1 MSLKERI
8 KAYGEQARAEL
19 INRYAKT
26 KEKAKQ
32 GKAEWIGY
40 DNKGNGLVRQDG
52 KVKVVKVI
60 GSISLPVGSS
70 VMIDENNTIEIR
82 KAKPPKSKPAITPAR
97 KGPGGYKSK
106 SRPLIIT
113 DDGGEGFL
121 KPLHCYIGPFM
132 NYISFRWE
140 GQDYQFSTIEHI
152 NAALPGPILYP
163 LSGSVF
169 YQGSGIFLGP
179 SIFQSAVGPVA
190 YFSCFFGGYY
200 GPIAT
205 RTQAML
211 DVWGDED
218 WELKLNNL
226 AEGYIT
232 FAFNTETLE
241 LGSTSALRFK
251 SEGRAQ
257 RIMYPLPDYFCWFY
271 GTDVSGEYFQY
282 DLTANSAYYSSA
294 TFPGCYGIHEGYG
307 PSFAKVDTQV
317 ALPFQALHSSLPPGH
332 PFSFCDN
339 LQLLD
344 YNHPVFFNGTL
355 DPSHPPGNPYT
366 LSGSAGVGPLLNL
379 NEFLTLSFSGNKTF
393 AARYGPSTTS
403 TPYNRIIEL
412 VDATSLLNCQLSY
425 SLLATFESSLLSSI
439 ESFTSSSYDPGTN
452 GEIFDL
458 EGYSDEQSSAIK
470 DLTPSMSQV
479 HVATERAAV
488 GTPSFANFATIGIQ
502 HNIIPAALIQLHA
515 FPVQNGEFYGGLS
528 YIKLVFIVSSDDLP
542 SR

>member
-163 LSGSVF
+163 LFGSVF

-205 RTQAML
+205 RTADMQG
-211 DVWGDED
+211 VFGDED
-218 WELKLNNL
+218 WELKLNNR

-241 LGSTSALRFK
+241 LSSTSSLSFK
-251 SEGRAQ
+251 KEGAAQ
-257 RIMYPLPDYFCWFY
+257 RIMYPKPDFFCGWYYIAPFWY
-271 GTDVSGEYFQY
+271 DTTSAGGRYQTAEYPTCFDVFQEPFF
-282 DLTANSAYYSSA
+282 A
-294 TFPGCYGIHEGYG
+294 T
-307 PSFAKVDTQV
+307 VNTQV

-355 DPSHPPGNPYT
+355 DPNHPPGNPYT

-379 NEFLTLSFSGNKTF
+379 NEFLTLSFSANKTF

-425 SLLATFESSLLSSI
+425 SLLATFELSLLSFI

>member
-1 MSLKERI
+1 MSLEERI
-8 KAYGEQARAEL
+8 KAYGKQARAEL
-19 INRYAKT
+19 INKYAKT
-26 KEKAKQ
+26 KERAKQ

-52 KVKVVKVI
+52 KVKAVKVI
-60 GSISLPVGSS
+60 GSISLPAGSS

-82 KAKPPKSKPAITPAR
+82 KAKLPQPKPKTVPAR

-140 GQDYQFSTIEHI
+140 GQYYQFSTIGHI
-152 NAALPGPILYP
+152 DAALPGPILYP
-163 LSGSVF
+163 LFGSTYF
-169 YQGSGIFLGP
+169 QGSGIRLDP
-179 SIFQSAVGPVA
+179 PIFQGARGPVA

-200 GPIAT
+200 GPIAV
-205 RTQAML
+205 RTPAML

-232 FAFNTETLE
+232 FTFNTETLE

-257 RIMYPLPDYFCWFY
+257 RIMYPLPDYFCWSY
-271 GTDVSGEYFQY
+271 GTDIFGNYFQY
-282 DLTANSAYYSSA
+282 DLTANNPDWRSA
-294 TFPGCYGIHEGYG
+294 TFPGCYGINEGYG
-307 PSFAKVDTQV
+307 PFFAKVDTQV

-332 PFSFCDN
+332 PFSFCGN

-344 YNHPVFFNGTL
+344 YGHPVVNGNYVTW
-355 DPSHPPGNPYT
+355 HPPGNPYT
-366 LSGSAGVGPLLNL
+366 LSGSAGSGSLMNL
-379 NEFLTLSFSGNKTF
+379 NEFLTLSFNLDMTF
-393 AARYGPSTTS
+393 AARYGPSSTS

-439 ESFTSSSYDPGTN
+439 QSFTANSYDSGTN

-458 EGYSDEQSSAIK
+458 KGYSEEQSSAIK
-470 DLTPSMSQV
+470 NLTPLMSQV
-479 HVATERAAV
+479 HVSTERAAV

-502 HNIIPAALIQLHA
+502 HNIIPAVLTQLHA

-528 YIKLVFIVSSDDLP
+528 YVKLVFIVSSDNLP